1 MLGSIFSKITDNL
14 FPTQAGLEETI
25 HDIFSVDYFKDAV
38 ETVQMNPSNAGGVDI
53 WSIVHTIY
61 NAFLPI
67 AIAFAVFY
75 LVVRI
80 VNNFTYDPE
89 NAGIQSFVAP
99 LIQFLITIFVL
110 NNAFEIITLMYGF
123 MLNISKQVSALI
135 NNQKV
140 LNMPGAV
147 WNMILKQNVGENG
160 KIEFLVRWRLWFE
173 ILPVRII
180 IWLPGIFIQAY
191 VLAKVLNILVRGA
204 SAPIALA
211 DGFAQPGGSYFD
223 SKSKRYLKSLFAEI
237 MSLGVNILIIGIIN
251 GLGVGTVNA
260 AIRNSGSIA
269 SVSFAY
275 SGLIIVG
282 LVTMFTINTFIQ
294 SLITGE

>member
-1 MLGSIFSKITDNL
+1 
-14 FPTQAGLEETI
+14 
-25 HDIFSVDYFKDAV
+25 
-38 ETVQMNPSNAGGVDI
+38 MNPSNAGGVDI